1 MSTPELRFAEPASH
15 SFGERA
21 TIGADGSTKSH
32 SASLPLIPVAALL
45 VAMVSIQSGAS
56 LAKSLFPIVGA
67 EGSTAL
73 RLGLAAGILLVIFR
87 PWRTRLDR
95 TAIRPLLLYGAA
107 LGGMNLLF
115 YLAIRTLP
123 LGVAVA
129 LEFTG
134 PLALALWQS
143 RRPIDLYWVFLV
155 FIGIALLFIY
165 GATSSGLNASGL
177 AFALGAGVCWAI
189 YIGVGKRAAAQ
200 GRQAAVAY
208 GTTIAAILTVPVGL
222 EHTGGHLLSFDIL
235 PLALAVALLTSA
247 IPYSLEIVAL
257 HGLSTRT
264 FGILTSMEP
273 ALAALSAAIILTE
286 HLSLVQAIGIGTI
299 MAASIGAVISD
310 SRSTPEPV

>member
-1 MSTPELRFAEPASH
+1 MQELRLTESASH
-15 SFGERA
+15 SLSERII
-21 TIGADGSTKSH
+21 TVSDGSTGSR
-32 SASLPLIPVAALL
+32 SAPFPLIPVAALL

-67 EGSTAL
+67 EGATAL
-73 RLGLAAGILLVIFR
+73 RLGLAAGILLIIFR

-95 TAIRPLLLYGAA
+95 AAIRPLLFYGAA

-115 YLAIRTLP
+115 YLAIHSLP
-123 LGVAVA
+123 LAVAVA

-134 PLALALWQS
+134 PLGLALWQS
-143 RRPIDLYWVFLV
+143 RRPIDLCWVVLA
-155 FIGIALLFIY
+155 FIGIALLFTY
-165 GATSSGLNASGL
+165 GTTGMGLNAGGVT
-177 AFALGAGVCWAI
+177 FALGAGVCWAV
-189 YIGVGKRAAAQ
+189 YIRIGKRAAAQ

-257 HGLSTRT
+257 QGLSTRT

-273 ALAALSAAIILTE
+273 ALAALSAAIILAE
-286 HLSLVQAIGIGTI
+286 HLSLAQVIGTGTI
-299 MAASIGAVISD
+299 MAASIGAVTSD